1 MTKADLARIIYER
14 HGGISNKEAARL
26 VDQILYFIKQALLR
40 GERIQITGFGT
51 FVVREKK
58 GRKGRNPQTGEEMTI
73 LARKSVVFRP
83 SKAFQSSVSLLQ
95 EDSVS

>member
-26 VDQILYFIKQALLR
+26 VDVILYFIKQSLLR
-40 GERIQITGFGT
+40 GERIQITGFCT
-51 FVVREKK
+51 FIVREKK

-73 LARKSVVFRP
+73 SARKSVVFRP
-83 SKAFQSSVSLLQ
+83 SKAFQSSVSVLQ
-95 EDSVS
+95 DESVS